1 MNLTDRASEVMY
13 DSADTPFEIYVH
25 ASTLSTTGAAIP
37 RLQNTRLQ
45 NTRLKNVS
53 SSSHPL
59 NSLPPS
65 TLRKNGGTM
74 GHSWSRPLPASA
86 TYPSAQDYVLPST
99 LSSSLGGKFSTS
111 NLPSVLD
118 AYVIQNRS
126 NPGPQ
131 HYRIP
136 EHKIQSVSLGKEPRA
151 IFKRSASANLP
162 GPGKYDL
169 PPTSQRSG
177 GVPFGKAFSI
187 GSGKV
192 INATT
197 PGPGNYN
204 IQGINNPTKNQGI
217 KISVSNLPSEA
228 EYIIRRNVP
237 GPATYHPWKVSGES
251 NKSTVGKFSTS
262 HGPSELDRIIL
273 HAKTTPGPGEF
284 HSNYLVNHG
293 RRGLGGGSGRMSTA
307 HPKSELDWIKIRA
320 KQIPAPCDY
329 NMKSSLVMDRRGH
342 FSTSVLHSFIDVAV
356 NQTKDMPGAGEYAH
370 APAGKDYTM
379 TSSSSSGFILKNTA
393 ERFPEPRREV
403 TIEHP
408 LAHTFPSIPGRPGD
422 KDSPAF
428 TMGARYPAV
437 IELNVSIHSPIR
449 VQIPDAFGPQ
459 VRSDRPNR
467 HGFSFNGG
475 RGKDDMD
482 GKIESPY
489 RKSASSSDHPG
500 PAKYDAFESFVKTCG
515 KKDWSGKNAVKQA
528 NLKRARKNLWKWR
541 RDLNF

>member
-1 MNLTDRASEVMY
+1 MY

-45 NTRLKNVS
+45 KTKHS
-53 SSSHPL
+53 IAKCSKMI
-59 NSLPPS
+59 SLPPS

-74 GHSWSRPLPASA
+74 GHAWSRPLPASA
-86 TYPSAQDYVLPST
+86 SYPSAQDYVLPST
-99 LSSSLGGKFSTS
+99 LSSTLGGKFSTS
-111 NLPSVLD
+111 NLPSCLD
-118 AYVIQNRS
+118 AYVLENRA

-136 EHKIQSVSLGKEPRA
+136 EHKVQSVSLGKEPRA

-169 PPTSQRSG
+169 PPTGSQRSG
-177 GVPFGKAFSI
+177 GVPFGKASSI

-192 INATT
+192 NATT

-237 GPATYHPWKVSGES
+237 GPARYNPLKVSGKS
-251 NKSTVGKFSTS
+251 NKSTVGQFRTS
-262 HGPSELDRIIL
+262 HGPSELDRIIML
-273 HAKTTPGPGEF
+273 AKLTPGPGEF

-293 RRGLGGGSGRMSTA
+293 RRGLGGESGRMSTA
-307 HPKSELDWIKIRA
+307 YPKSELDWIKIRA

-329 NMKSSLVMDRRGH
+329 NMTSVSLAGSLVIDRRGH
-342 FSTSVLHSFIDVAV
+342 FSTSVLPSFTDVAV
-356 NQTKDMPGAGEYAH
+356 NQSKDMPGAGEYAH

-379 TSSSSSGFILKNTA
+379 TSTLSSGFILKNTA
-393 ERFPEPRREV
+393 ERFPEPKREV

-428 TMGARYPAV
+428 TMGARFSAV
-437 IELNVSIHSPIR
+437 NELNVSIHSPIR

-475 RGKDDMD
+475 KGKDDID

-500 PAKYDAFESFVKTCG
+500 PAKYDAFESFVKTRG
-515 KKDWSGKNAVKQA
+515 KKDWSGKDAVKQA
-528 NLKRARKNLWKWR
+528 KLKRARKNLWKWR